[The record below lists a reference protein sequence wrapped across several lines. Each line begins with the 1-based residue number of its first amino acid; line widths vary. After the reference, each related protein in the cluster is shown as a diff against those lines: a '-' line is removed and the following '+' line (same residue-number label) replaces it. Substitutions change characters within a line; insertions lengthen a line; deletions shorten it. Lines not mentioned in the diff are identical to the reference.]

1 MLFFF
6 NFANKKNKINMT
18 KLSISKHLKLNSVSL
33 TLETNQEGDS
43 EDLFIMLNEGQI
55 IHSSCGSTEW
65 VQVIEVYNSD
75 GNLYGKYK
83 RYDNHDKDDAII
95 WYKIEQV

>member
-6 NFANKKNKINMT
+6 NFANAKNKINMT

-43 EDLFIMLNEGQI
+43 EDLFITSIPQHYSL
-55 IHSSCGSTEW
+55 
-65 VQVIEVYNSD
+65 
-75 GNLYGKYK
+75 
-83 RYDNHDKDDAII
+83 
-95 WYKIEQV
+95 